1 MRYSRL
7 EKYGNTAFAND
18 ALYNSQSHVKT
29 KADPSKSNPFR
40 TKKKELKAGPN
51 GIVYYNVA
59 KNVVAI
65 LVPETHPLFNL
76 CLGIGYKVKLPP
88 SDIFNNLQKMTAVYV
103 DSLLEK
109 LNTNR

>member
-65 LVPETHPLFNL
+65 LVPETHPLFNYPL
-76 CLGIGYKVKLPP
+76 LVHGAGVYKQFRDTPQTVKFHL
-88 SDIFNNLQKMTAVYV
+88 V
-103 DSLLEK
+103 DMLK
-109 LNTNR
+109 NFAKQIVT